1 MEWNQAIRLVSV
13 GGRVDPKPKAG
24 IKPGPHKEG
33 LVLGKVRN
41 GNRLI
46 LRIDT
51 RGAGSRTSK
60 QHANASGNLAQSDD
74 RKSGIRGANRFTQ

>member
-51 RGAGSRTSK
+51 RGSGAGLKDWRGCGLTD
-60 QHANASGNLAQSDD
+60 GN
-74 RKSGIRGANRFTQ
+74 

>member
-33 LVLGKVRN
+33 PVLGKP
-41 GNRLI
+41 GCELPNRI
-46 LRIDT
+46 SWWGREP
-51 RGAGSRTSK
+51 G
-60 QHANASGNLAQSDD
+60 
-74 RKSGIRGANRFTQ
+74 

>member
-33 LVLGKVRN
+33 PVLGKARV
-41 GNRLI
+41 L
-46 LRIDT
+46 L
-51 RGAGSRTSK
+51 
-60 QHANASGNLAQSDD
+60 QSQSICWWGREPD
-74 RKSGIRGANRFTQ
+74 

>member
-24 IKPGPHKEG
+24 IKPGPAQIG
-33 LVLGKVRN
+33 PVLGKVRN

-51 RGAGSRTSK
+51 RGAGSRTERLEGSREQTGGK
-60 QHANASGNLAQSDD
+60 VDKAREIAIQGCN
-74 RKSGIRGANRFTQ
+74 

>member
-33 LVLGKVRN
+33 PVLGKAK
-41 GNRLI
+41 RL
-46 LRIDT
+46 
-51 RGAGSRTSK
+51 RTP
-60 QHANASGNLAQSDD
+60 
-74 RKSGIRGANRFTQ
+74 